1 MKLRSYRKKYQIVN
15 LIRHPITW
23 LNSCAAH
30 FKYLAEIDPVIRGV
44 LRESYKDNISF
55 TKNIVDC
62 YKLDSE
68 DMSTLAFLNGCVIL
82 EKLVEEITQYPSV
95 QHIRMEDITTQP
107 SLFSEFFRRF
117 FGEEISLPS
126 TYLDD
131 IFSMGN
137 INTHASEQN
146 SGYDELF
153 SSWPKWQQVAFSHK
167 VSELNLIEV
176 YKNVNYSLF
185 TNG

>member
-1 MKLRSYRKKYQIVN
+1 
-15 LIRHPITW
+15 
-23 LNSCAAH
+23 
-30 FKYLAEIDPVIRGV
+30 
-44 LRESYKDNISF
+44 
-55 TKNIVDC
+55 
-62 YKLDSE
+62 
-68 DMSTLAFLNGCVIL
+68 
-82 EKLVEEITQYPSV
+82 
-95 QHIRMEDITTQP
+95 
-107 SLFSEFFRRF
+107 
-117 FGEEISLPS
+117 
-126 TYLDD
+126 
-131 IFSMGN
+131 MGN

>member
-1 MKLRSYRKKYQIVN
+1 MSHVDAIAYGNVHAFRLRNLGSQHEIEKLQKKYQIVN

-82 EKLVEEITQYPSV
+82 EKLVEEITQYP
-95 QHIRMEDITTQP
+95 Q
-107 SLFSEFFRRF
+107 
-117 FGEEISLPS
+117 
-126 TYLDD
+126 
-131 IFSMGN
+131 
-137 INTHASEQN
+137 
-146 SGYDELF
+146 
-153 SSWPKWQQVAFSHK
+153 SSILEWK
-167 VSELNLIEV
+167 
-176 YKNVNYSLF
+176 
-185 TNG
+185 T